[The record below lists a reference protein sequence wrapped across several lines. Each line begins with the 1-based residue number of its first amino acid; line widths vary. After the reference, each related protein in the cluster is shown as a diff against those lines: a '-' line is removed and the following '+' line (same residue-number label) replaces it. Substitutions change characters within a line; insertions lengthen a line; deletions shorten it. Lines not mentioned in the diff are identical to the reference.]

1 MPGDKDSGDEV
12 AASDRPIRKRTRTG
26 CVAGAAAN
34 VMEPDLDVV
43 ADAAALCA
51 VEERRGANLSQFQ
64 QFIDETEVTVDGYS
78 TPDRLS
84 DCFSCEPEGSVPNLP
99 SPSSISHTPSRTV
112 TGALSIADL
121 VDHHDLPTSDLPS
134 SLSGDNLDV
143 SSLPNTELL
152 EQVSDGPF
160 LEEQDHA
167 CPFFLGQAR
176 FQANIQDTVL
186 PVTEAEKLQLISA
199 FLRETGTWCE
209 TTDSQM
215 HFTVKSIHEMMKS
228 PSFVAAALSLASR
241 QLDYVQGRQRPVTL
255 ELYQFTIQLLL
266 CQDPAQA
273 DTSILATCTLLCV
286 YEMMASRIE
295 EWRRHLK
302 GCAGFLR
309 AQKWNGSSE
318 GIVKASFWA
327 FARID
332 VWAAF
337 NSGKATLIPTES
349 WVDNM
354 SIDYVLANGD
364 LDEYCNLAI
373 LIFAKIVN
381 ALSNFHVS
389 QASAF
394 KATASALWH
403 ELQTWKS
410 LSRNGVHKIS
420 AQYGLTSLDHENS
433 ANIPDCGN
441 TFFHS
446 GCMLLLQTGILVR
459 GVEDGYQHSHGDT
472 HNIFWHAR
480 ELVGSSM
487 SNPSHAN
494 WVNQLQPLFIA
505 GTVFGNSVATPV
517 IRDIMSGS
525 KSDGHTA
532 REDYEDD
539 NYCSEKIILLKH
551 LAKIE
556 RETGWKTSDRAAEL
570 RKLWGFA

>member
-1 MPGDKDSGDEV
+1 MTSKVTRRALLENGNKECDKDSGDEV

-26 CVAGAAAN
+26 CIQCRRRRRKCESDRYHSFSSPCGDTDIVE

-43 ADAAALCA
+43 AVSLSRQDAAALCA

-403 ELQTWKS
+403 ELQTWYR
-410 LSRNGVHKIS
+410 LRPPEIS

-487 SNPSHAN
+487 SNPSH
-494 WVNQLQPLFIA
+494 Q
-505 GTVFGNSVATPV
+505 
-517 IRDIMSGS
+517 
-525 KSDGHTA
+525 
-532 REDYEDD
+532 
-539 NYCSEKIILLKH
+539 
-551 LAKIE
+551 
-556 RETGWKTSDRAAEL
+556 DRARDGLEDL
-570 RKLWGFA
+570 GPSR